1 MRFMLW
7 MTLAFSTLWAQ
18 KIEDFI
24 KVYDKNGDGKVVLK
38 EYTGDQATFYRYDRD
53 ENGELVAKELTKEGQ
68 SNDELIKTFD
78 RNANKMIEKTEFPG
92 SPEDFARYDKNKDN
106 VIDEN
111 EAKTTLAGRNG
122 RMGQDESP
130 FDQQDEDKNGYLD
143 KKETKL
149 TRKEF
154 KKFDKNKDNFISREE
169 SLVLAETLQEK
180 QEKTAAKNR
189 GGKRRPQNANEFMAR
204 WDKDKDDLISQEE
217 LNEGPKHLLPQMDM
231 NEDKKISKD
240 EAERYFR
247 VQSALGFME
256 KYDRNEDGIVTQEEF
271 QGPSILFE
279 RCDFNSDG
287 VITKA
292 DRVDRR

>member
-1 MRFMLW
+1 M
-7 MTLAFSTLWAQ
+7 
-18 KIEDFI
+18 
-24 KVYDKNGDGKVVLK
+24 KVYDKNNDGKVVLK
-38 EYTGDQATFYRYDRD
+38 EYTGDEATFNRYDRD
-53 ENGELVAKELTKEGQ
+53 QNGELIAKELTKEGQ

-78 RNANKMIEKTEFPG
+78 RNANGIIEKTEFPG
-92 SPEDFARYDKNKDN
+92 SPEDFTRYDKNKDGA
-106 VIDEN
+106 IDAN
-111 EAKTTLAGRNG
+111 EAKTTLAGKNG
-122 RMGQDESP
+122 RQGQEESP
-130 FDQQDEDKNGYLD
+130 FDQQDGDADGYLD

-169 SLVLAETLQEK
+169 SLALAESLKEK
-180 QEKTAAKNR
+180 QEKTTSKNR

-204 WDKDKDDLISQEE
+204 WDKDQDDAISQEE
-217 LNEGPKHLLPQMDM
+217 LNEGPKYLFPQMDL
-231 NEDKKISKD
+231 NEDKKISKE

-247 VQSALGFME
+247 IQSALGFME

-287 VITKA
+287 VLSKA